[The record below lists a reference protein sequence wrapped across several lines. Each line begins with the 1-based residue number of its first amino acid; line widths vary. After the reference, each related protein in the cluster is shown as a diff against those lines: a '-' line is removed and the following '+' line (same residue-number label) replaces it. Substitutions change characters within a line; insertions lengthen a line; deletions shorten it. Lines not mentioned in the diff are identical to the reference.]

1 MDYGNLEDPMQADKR
16 SMTMT
21 TAAIALS
28 ILSVCTI
35 CCIYVSFLCAIL
47 GIIFALL
54 SKGGEMTMSRNARTA
69 CTVSITSIVLSVLLL
84 ISSFVALIMQYGSI
98 EQFWNVYMEMVESYS
113 MSP

>member
-1 MDYGNLEDPMQADKR
+1 MDFRNLEDPMQADKR

-21 TAAIALS
+21 TAAIVLS

-35 CCIYVSFLCAIL
+35 CCIYVSFLLAIL

-54 SKGGEMTMSRNARTA
+54 SNGGEMTMSRNARTA
-69 CTVSITSIVLSVLLL
+69 CFVSMASIVLSVLLL
-84 ISSFVALIMQYGSI
+84 ISSFVTLIMQYDSI
-98 EQFWNVYMEMVESYS
+98 EQFWKVYMEMVESYS